1 MIVAVR
7 SEIDSRPLVYPMI
20 RVLKNYGSVCFISS
34 NRQCRRLMENEDEG
48 GFRNIRVLVEESGAV
63 DEVYTDNGI
72 TKGDFDFIIL
82 DNMGLMDY
90 DMLFVPVSEFSSA
103 DFQEEI
109 ELLKTD
115 AKVRFVQFGGSTKTK
130 SRASKSKPGKPSR
143 PNKRGEANDVEEENP
158 EDKFALKQ
166 TIDEEYNVAERYHN
180 VAWPTWKEIE
190 DFESLNA
197 FMKPEKGL
205 SDALY
210 TEFKNVIG
218 IDKRVYD
225 KEVARDDLIEKG
237 SLDVVPTDIDKGA
250 PSESRRSSGPPS
262 RRRAKVS
269 EDVEIDEPPVRAR
282 RARR

>member
-130 SRASKSKPGKPSR
+130 SRASRSKSGKPSR
-143 PNKRGEANDVEEENP
+143 PNKRGEANDVEEESP

-250 PSESRRSSGPPS
+250 PSGSRRSSGPPS

>member
-20 RVLKNYGSVCFISS
+20 RILKNYGSVCFISS

-143 PNKRGEANDVEEENP
+143 PNKRGEANDVEEESP

-237 SLDVVPTDIDKGA
+237 SLDVVPTDIDKGV
-250 PSESRRSSGPPS
+250 PSESRRSSGPTS

-269 EDVEIDEPPVRAR
+269 EDVEIDEPPARAR